1 MAHPF
6 HLLFFKTL
14 TMASF
19 GTVKGWNED
28 RGYGLIT
35 PDDGSADVFAYVK
48 ECPDMK
54 GAQPGDAVTYDTKR
68 DDRPGKEYKGT
79 YACNVTRTGGG
90 GGGGGGKGGGKGY
103 PSALD
108 SFRRQAEAAVKKVA
122 EKKAAA
128 AAAKKA
134 ADEKATVEKAAPQN
148 PVSKK

>member
-35 PDDGSADVFAYVK
+35 PDDGSADVFAYV
-48 ECPDMK
+48 
-54 GAQPGDAVTYDTKR
+54 
-68 DDRPGKEYKGT
+68 
-79 YACNVTRTGGG
+79 NVTCTGG

>member
-1 MAHPF
+1 
-6 HLLFFKTL
+6 
-14 TMASF
+14 MASS
-19 GTVKGWNED
+19 GTVRGWNED

-48 ECPDMK
+48 ECPDMT
-54 GAQPGDAVTYDTKR
+54 GAQLGDAVTYDTKR

-90 GGGGGGKGGGKGY
+90 GGGGGGKGILKSILKKTG
-103 PSALD
+103 
-108 SFRRQAEAAVKKVA
+108 RRQAEAAVKKVA

-134 ADEKATVEKAAPQN
+134 ADEKATVEKAAPQKSGHEVWR
-148 PVSKK
+148 P

>member
-1 MAHPF
+1 
-6 HLLFFKTL
+6 
-14 TMASF
+14 MASSPLMMVAQ
-19 GTVKGWNED
+19 TSLPMVN
-28 RGYGLIT
+28 
-35 PDDGSADVFAYVK
+35 

-54 GAQPGDAVTYDTKR
+54 GTQPGNVVTHDTKR

-148 PVSKK
+148 PVSKKRWRP